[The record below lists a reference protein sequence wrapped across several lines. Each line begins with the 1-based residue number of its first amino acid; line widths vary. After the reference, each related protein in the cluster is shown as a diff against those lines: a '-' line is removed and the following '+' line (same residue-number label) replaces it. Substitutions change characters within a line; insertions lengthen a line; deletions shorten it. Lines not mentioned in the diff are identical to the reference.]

1 MYFKVYRCG
10 VKHHNEKLG
19 KVRTKKKKY
28 IKYKKERVI
37 LSDVLP
43 FEVPVTFSNRHFYSY
58 LLSCKI
64 KLEGDKIS
72 INKHNTSVNQGIV
85 KLLFGINSV
94 KPFDASGKINFKEE
108 ERDSIPFSYKIIHK
122 EDDFRELTIIH
133 PKNQLAVIEF
143 YNTYRDLILYY
154 SSISPFSIRK
164 PHRIAKYTYFKDQLH
179 LEKLA
184 ELTDEIV
191 EQNDLEYEELKT
203 FFVYKKYSNIHKFY
217 ESYQYHRCEKKFN
230 RLFKFDIS
238 KCFDSIYTHSITWAL
253 LDKEI
258 VKKHLGDS
266 KKTFGNI
273 FDTLMQK
280 LNYNETNGIVIGPEF
295 SRIFAELILQKIDE
309 NAKRE
314 LAKESLF
321 SKKNYEIF
329 RYVDDYFVFYN
340 EESERE
346 KILTAFR
353 LGLREFKLYLNE
365 EKTELFN
372 KPIITEITIAK
383 QKINDLINTSLT
395 YQLEEILVQE
405 GEESVKKKKG
415 KIYID
420 SIRLITKFKTI
431 IFESKIDYKDILNYT
446 LAIIERKLRSLIKV
460 YFTIV
465 REKNTEKE
473 FIKSLLELFDFV
485 FFLYS
490 VSPRVNTTIKLCR
503 VLRLATATLN
513 LKDYFSLD
521 FKHLVFKKIYDNIL
535 FILHKNK
542 SVKHAQ
548 VETLYLLI
556 ALGELGNKYWLTEN
570 VLASYLGII
579 NKSGVF
585 RSESEL
591 NYFTIV
597 VSLFYMK
604 DKVRYQNLRSFILEK
619 SIERFEGIDYE
630 FRIKKA
636 ELILLLFDILAY
648 PYVDITPTKIKLLAL
663 YKVTDVIL
671 QAEIINARSNWF
683 TKWTD
688 FDFGKELDAKQSQE
702 VY

>member
-1 MYFKVYRCG
+1 
-10 VKHHNEKLG
+10 
-19 KVRTKKKKY
+19 VRIKKKKY
-28 IKYKKERVI
+28 IKFKKERVI
-37 LSDVLP
+37 LSDILP
-43 FEVPVTFSNRHFYSY
+43 FEVPVTFTNRHLYSY

-64 KLEGDKIS
+64 KLEEEKIS
-72 INKHNTSVNQGIV
+72 INKNNTTANQEIV
-85 KLLFGINSV
+85 KLLFGINSA
-94 KPFDASGKINFKEE
+94 KPFADGKVNFKED
-108 ERDSIPFSYKIIHK
+108 ERDSIPFGYKIVHK
-122 EDDFRELTIIH
+122 ENDFRELTIIH

-143 YNTYRDLILYY
+143 YDKYRDLILHY

-164 PHRIAKYTYFKDQLH
+164 PYRIAKYTYFKDQLH

-191 EQNDLEYEELKT
+191 EQNDLEYENLKT

-253 LDKEI
+253 LDKGVI
-258 VKKHLGDS
+258 KNNLNDS
-266 KKTFGNI
+266 KKTFGHV
-273 FDTLMQK
+273 FDNLMQK

-295 SRIFAELILQKIDE
+295 SRIFAELILQKIDDK
-309 NAKRE
+309 AMRE
-314 LAKESLF
+314 IEKEKLF
-321 SKKNYEIF
+321 SKKDFEIF

-340 EESERE
+340 EEPAKE

-365 EKTELFN
+365 AKTQYYN

-383 QKINDLINTSLT
+383 QKINDLLNDSLS
-395 YQLEEILVQE
+395 YHIEEIFVKEE
-405 GEESVKKKKG
+405 GIEEPVKKHKG

-420 SIRLITKFKTI
+420 SNKLITKFKTI
-431 IFESKIDYKDILNYT
+431 IFESKIDYKDILNFT
-446 LAIIERKLRSLIKV
+446 FAIIERKLRSMIKS
-460 YFTIV
+460 YFKII

-485 FFLYS
+485 FFLYL

-503 VLRLATATLN
+503 VLRLATTTLN
-513 LKDYFSLD
+513 LKDKFSID
-521 FKHLVFKKIYDNIL
+521 FKHLVFKKIYDNII
-535 FILHKNK
+535 FTLHKNK
-542 SVKHAQ
+542 SIKHTQ

-556 ALGELGNKYWLTEN
+556 ALGELGNKYWLTED
-570 VLASYLGII
+570 VLTSYLGI
-579 NKSGVF
+579 KKDATVF
-585 RSESEL
+585 SCESEL
-591 NYFTIV
+591 NYFSLV

-604 DKVRYQNLRSFILEK
+604 DKVRYKNLRSFVLEK
-619 SIERFEGIDYE
+619 AVEKFESVDYE

-636 ELILLLFDILAY
+636 ELILLLFDLIAY
-648 PYVDITPTKIKLLAL
+648 SYIDITTIKRKLLIL
-663 YKVTDVIL
+663 YKVTNATL
-671 QAEIINARSNWF
+671 QDDIIKARSNWF
-683 TKWTD
+683 TTWTD
-688 FDFGKELDAKQSQE
+688 FDFGRELDAKQSQE

>member
-1 MYFKVYRCG
+1 MR
-10 VKHHNEKLG
+10 L
-19 KVRTKKKKY
+19 KKKKY
-28 IKYKKERVI
+28 IKFKKERVI

-43 FEVPVTFSNRHFYSY
+43 FEVPVTFSNRHLYSF

-64 KLEGDKIS
+64 KLEGEKIS
-72 INKHNTSVNQGIV
+72 INKNNTTANQEIV
-85 KLLFGINSV
+85 KLLFGINSA
-94 KPFDASGKINFKEE
+94 KPFADGKVNFKED
-108 ERDSIPFSYKIIHK
+108 ERDSIPFGYKIVHK
-122 EDDFRELTIIH
+122 ENDFRELTIIH

-143 YNTYRDLILYY
+143 YDKFRDLILYY

-164 PHRIAKYTYFKDQLH
+164 PYRIAKYTYFKDQLH

-184 ELTDEIV
+184 DLTDELV
-191 EQNDLEYEELKT
+191 EQNDLEYENLKT

-253 LDKEI
+253 LDKEV
-258 VKKHLGDS
+258 VKKNLNDS
-266 KKTFGNI
+266 KKTFGNV
-273 FDTLMQK
+273 FDNLMQK

-295 SRIFAELILQKIDE
+295 SRVFAELILQKIDD

-314 LAKESLF
+314 LEKHKLI
-321 SKKNYEIF
+321 SKKDFEIF

-340 EESERE
+340 EEPAKE

-365 EKTELFN
+365 AKTQNYN

-383 QKINDLINTSLT
+383 QKINDLLNDSLS
-395 YQLEEILVQE
+395 YHLEEILVKEE
-405 GEESVKKKKG
+405 GVEELARRNKG

-420 SIRLITKFKTI
+420 SNKLITKFKTI
-431 IFESKIDYKDILNYT
+431 IFESKIDYKDILNFT
-446 LAIIERKLRSLIKV
+446 FAIIEPKLRSLIKS
-460 YFTIV
+460 YFKIV

-503 VLRLATATLN
+503 VLRLATTTLN
-513 LKDYFSLD
+513 LKDKFSID
-521 FKHLVFKKIYDNIL
+521 FKHLVFKKIYDNII
-535 FILHKNK
+535 FTLHKNK
-542 SVKHAQ
+542 SVEHTQ

-556 ALGELGNKYWLTEN
+556 ALGELGNKYWLTED
-570 VLASYLGII
+570 VLTSYLGI
-579 NKSGVF
+579 KKEGTVF
-585 RSESEL
+585 SCDSEL

-604 DKVRYQNLRSFILEK
+604 DKVRYKNLRSFVIEK
-619 SIERFEGIDYE
+619 AVDKFESVDYD

-636 ELILLLFDILAY
+636 ELILLLFDLIAY
-648 PYVDITPTKIKLLAL
+648 SYIDITTIKKKLLNL
-663 YKVTDVIL
+663 YKVTDATI
-671 QAEIINARSNWF
+671 QNDIIKARSNWF
-683 TKWTD
+683 TTWTD